1 MPTYAGYENVWCGG
15 GAQIHIQA
23 FGFFLDNLGLPEL
36 QYELTESILDFSSG
50 LCTFQGRAVL
60 CFPDIANNHS
70 RRSDVAI
77 WLPSC
82 GVLVGVNRV

>member
-23 FGFFLDNLGLPEL
+23 FGFYLDNLGLPEL
-36 QYELTESILDFSSG
+36 QYYLTESSLDFSSG
-50 LCTFQGRAVL
+50 LCTFQGKVTL
-60 CFPDIANNHS
+60 FPDLSNNS
-70 RRSDVAI
+70 SLRSDVAI